1 MPDSDDSR
9 GLYRVPDNGGEPT
22 RVTELDRSRDESG
35 ARPSDVPARWSQVPV
50 PRAAATTARRVR
62 SDLASLDSQT
72 RTRLLD
78 VHSQPDYATGF
89 LLYQRGG
96 AVMAHPF
103 DEKQG
108 RLTGDAVAIA
118 EGVDSDNDQWAR
130 DVFGVGKR
138 SADLPVRD
146 RRPVDLVA

>member
-1 MPDSDDSR
+1 MVAGSCSSA
-9 GLYRVPDNGGEPT
+9 GSN
-22 RVTELDRSRDESG
+22 DRSKS
-35 ARPSDVPARWSQVPV
+35 AIY
-50 PRAAATTARRVR
+50 
-62 SDLASLDSQT
+62 LASLDSQT

-78 VHSQPDYATGF
+78 VHSQPDYAPGF

-118 EGVDSDNDQWAR
+118 EGVDSDTSMGAR
-130 DVFGVGKR
+130 RFR
-138 SADLPVRD
+138 LRQTE
-146 RRPVDLVA
+146 R